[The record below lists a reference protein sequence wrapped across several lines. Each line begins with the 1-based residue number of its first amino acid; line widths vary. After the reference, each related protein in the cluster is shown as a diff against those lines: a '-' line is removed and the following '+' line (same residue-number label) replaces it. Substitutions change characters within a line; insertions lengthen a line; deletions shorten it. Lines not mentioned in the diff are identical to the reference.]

1 MEDIPR
7 CNVAPGLPKPRQA
20 VDWLI
25 CSPIL
30 GLVKDLSSL
39 DWLFLMACAKG
50 PHTVKNTNNSK
61 SCFRAAST
69 AEQF

>member
-1 MEDIPR
+1 MEDLPGF
-7 CNVAPGLPKPRQA
+7 NVAPGLPGPRQA

-39 DWLFLMACAKG
+39 Y
-50 PHTVKNTNNSK
+50 
-61 SCFRAAST
+61 
-69 AEQF
+69 